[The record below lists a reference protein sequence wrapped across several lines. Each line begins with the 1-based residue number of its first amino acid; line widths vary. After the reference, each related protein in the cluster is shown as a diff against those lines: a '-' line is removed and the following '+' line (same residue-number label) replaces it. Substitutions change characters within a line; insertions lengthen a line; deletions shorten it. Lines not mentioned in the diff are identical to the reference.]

1 MLGIISYKA
10 LKIRTLEMEE
20 IILWIICFIALA
32 INIGKYSEIHLIISI
47 ITCITLIILQN
58 TLKKSSEILASI
70 SNNSYHFF
78 LVHGV
83 GIAIGS
89 IGLAYININQY
100 SFIVTSF
107 IASLLLAYA
116 LQFFSK
122 IKFPFMAILFIMSLA
137 ALYFSKNPTGIYKYD
152 NAIYGGESHN
162 NSDRKVDKNTI
173 YAYGDS
179 HAAMIRHGMQNLSNS
194 NFQNLKSDSEL
205 AKLSKHT
212 PIIVSFRWIGFDKWI
227 KNHNINTENPESIAQ
242 GYASWLKNTL
252 KDKSNIL
259 IIGAYPEINKFL
271 PSPFNNNC
279 LNAEHS
285 TLIYINNGEYIQE
298 FNNAFEIEVLKL
310 GFKFLNPLN
319 RLTDSKNT
327 LINECYFFDNNH
339 LSTLGSRIIAN
350 DIFTSIKPN

>member
-10 LKIRTLEMEE
+10 LKISSLKMEE

-32 INIGKYSEIHLIISI
+32 VNIGKHSEIHLIISI
-47 ITCITLIILQN
+47 ITCITLFILQN
-58 TLKKSSEILASI
+58 TLKKSSKILASI
-70 SNNSYHFF
+70 SNHSYHFF

-89 IGLAYININQY
+89 IGLVYLNTNQY
-100 SFIVTSF
+100 SFIVASF
-107 IASLLLAYA
+107 IASLLLAYV

-122 IKFPFMAILFIMSLA
+122 IKFPFLAIIFIMSLA

-152 NAIYGGESHN
+152 NAIYGGESLN
-162 NSDRKVDKNTI
+162 NSDHKVYKNTI

-179 HAAMIRHGMQNLSNS
+179 HAAMIRYGMQNLSS
-194 NFQNLKSDSEL
+194 INFQNLKSDSEL
-205 AKLSKHT
+205 ARLSENA

-227 KNHNINTENPESIAQ
+227 KNHNLNTENPESIAQ

-279 LNAEHS
+279 FTAEHNN
-285 TLIYINNGEYIQE
+285 LIYVNNAKYIQE
-298 FNNAFEIEVLKL
+298 FNNAFEIEVLKI
-310 GFKFLNPLN
+310 GFKFLNPLD

-339 LSTLGSRIIAN
+339 LSTLGSRIIAD
-350 DIFTSIKPN
+350 DIFTSINPN